1 MLFYIK
7 LASFGIVLSV
17 YADDKEALYTRS
29 QARKE
34 LKQYEKALED
44 ANQLVNLSFNLK
56 EYISDLNNLISKKV
70 GFFLNFFVSIAVEK
84 TLKLRLKNLTR
95 ER

>member
-70 GFFLNFFVSIAVEK
+70 GFFFEFFCIYSGWKNIK
-84 TLKLRLKNLTR
+84 T
-95 ER
+95 